1 MSQKEATRSQS
12 ATTLVESNTSRAH
25 NSTIVRAF
33 KRLREDSSSAES
45 STAQLPSIIINEPP
59 FNSDASTTVVS
70 TEQVINTDKGDFL
83 ATKLDRLHD
92 KNERYKSHKDFLVK
106 CLEGNVIPKGL
117 RLDLEP
123 SIGNHDEEFLN
134 KWYGKLEE
142 FSKSFMNDVISFCDK
157 TLTETEAKITD
168 TDKQL
173 LSNIQNNEYV
183 AIKDTINTNNEMR
196 NQTFKQR
203 KMKKYHSLKYTKKD
217 NQVNGFKVNYND
229 TRNNNTSYERAER
242 PQQHPT
248 YAAITK
254 RVQPAHQLNN
264 VHMAKQSQT
273 NKPRIISRQNSA
285 TSLEIKDRLSLR
297 KKRSNTNIMS
307 NNKFKLQAQI
317 NNLQEQLQ
325 LLTNDPQEDKE
336 AHITRKTDN
345 QQKNVLPAQIS
356 SKGLNPEIEEVF
368 DYINNAMQTLKEFE
382 NRFRSRAVTGMTPT
396 RQ

>member
-25 NSTIVRAF
+25 NSTILRAF

-45 STAQLPSIIINEPP
+45 STAQLPSIIINAHP
-59 FNSDASTTVVS
+59 FNSNALTTVVS

-106 CLEGNVIPKGL
+106 CLEGNIIPKGL

-142 FSKSFMNDVISFCDK
+142 SSKSFMNDVISFCDK

-217 NQVNGFKVNYND
+217 NQVNGFKVNYNA

-273 NKPRIISRQNSA
+273 NKPRVIFRQNSA

-307 NNKFKLQAQI
+307 NNRFKLQAQI

-336 AHITRKTDN
+336 AHKTRKTDN

-368 DYINNAMQTLKEFE
+368 NYINNAMQTLKEFE